1 MSFSARVRAI
11 LHFVFPIF
19 LLVFSASF
27 AFSADAKTADGKT
40 LWDQGRYRQLG
51 KLAQDRLA
59 HNAADAEALVWLS
72 AVYDASGDFDRAVET
87 ARHATEVAP
96 SSSDAHCQLAD
107 TLGDKAIKV
116 GILHGAYPLAKQ
128 MRLELDRSLQLDP
141 RNLRCLRES
150 MGLYEQAPALA
161 GGSKSKARQTLRQIS
176 QINPADGARAEAAL
190 LQMQKR
196 PLPEIEASL
205 RRAVQLD
212 PRFYRALIDLTSV
225 LASDSNRRYSDAAY
239 YARQAIAADPDRAAG
254 YISLAEACARQQ
266 HWNELDAALDAAQRH
281 VPDNLAPL
289 YSAALA
295 LLDSGNDLTRAE
307 RYLRKYL
314 GQEPEAG
321 APSRASA
328 HWKLGLVLEK
338 LGRLSDAAS
347 ELRSA
352 AAEKSNDPAFKTDFK
367 RIAGGNA

>member
-1 MSFSARVRAI
+1 MSFSTPFRAI
-11 LHFVFPIF
+11 LLFVF
-19 LLVFSASF
+19 VFSASF
-27 AFSADAKTADGKT
+27 ALSADVKSPDGKT
-40 LWDQGRYRQLG
+40 LWEQGRYRQLSR
-51 KLAQDRLA
+51 LAQDRLA
-59 HNAADAEALVWLS
+59 HNADDADALIWLS
-72 AVYDASGDFDRAVET
+72 AVYSASGDFDRAVET
-87 ARHATEVAP
+87 ARRATEVAP
-96 SSSDAHCQLAD
+96 SSSEAHCQLAD

-161 GGSKSKARQTLRQIS
+161 GGSKSKARQILQQIS
-176 QINPADGARAEAAL
+176 QINAADGARAEAAL

-196 PLPEIEASL
+196 PLPEVEASL

-212 PRFYRALIDLTSV
+212 PRFYRALIDLTSI
-225 LASDSNRRYSDAAY
+225 LASESYRRYAEAERF
-239 YARQAIAADPDRAAG
+239 ARQAIAADPDRAAG
-254 YISLAEACARQQ
+254 YVYLAEACARQQ
-266 HWNELDAALDAAQRH
+266 HWNELDATLDAAQRH
-281 VPDNLAPL
+281 IPDNLAPL

-295 LLDSGNDLTRAE
+295 LLDSGADLTRAE

-314 GQEPEAG
+314 TQQPEAG
-321 APSRASA
+321 APTQASV

-347 ELRSA
+347 ELRAA
-352 AAEKSNDPAFKTDFK
+352 AAENSSDPAFKKDFK
-367 RIAGGNA
+367 RITGEA